1 MKSEVDVARV
11 MTALKTL
18 RAPVATG
25 EYDLHE
31 LISGALTDAELE
43 FYHEYK
49 LAPGMRADFFL
60 DGIVIE
66 VKKGKPVRSKL
77 IEQAAR
83 YLSRDSVQALIVV
96 SQKNVSLPEK
106 MSGKPVY
113 SLSLDKLW
121 GVSLP

>member
-1 MKSEVDVARV
+1 MRLLADVARV
-11 MTALKTL
+11 MAALKTL

-31 LISGALTDAELE
+31 LISGALTGAELA
-43 FYHEYK
+43 FVHEYR
-49 LAPGMRADFFL
+49 LAPGMRADFYL

-66 VKKGKPVRSKL
+66 VKKGRPVRAKL

-83 YLSRDSVQALIVV
+83 YLSREPVSALIVV
-96 SQKNVSLPEK
+96 SQKNVSLPERI
-106 MSGKPVY
+106 SGKPVY
-113 SLSLDKLW
+113 ALSLDKLW